1 MAGTE
6 PSSSQSASNLNP
18 TKKSDQIFDSKQGVG
33 AGRDGNHLS
42 AEQLPFPNQD
52 PAQKDVHLREF
63 LSKMDDYAPIVT
75 IHADDSILTSET
87 LTSTLNRYQRQ

>member
-6 PSSSQSASNLNP
+6 LSSDQSASTLNP
-18 TKKSDQIFDSKQGVG
+18 TKKPDQPLDSKL

-42 AEQLPFPNQD
+42 AEQPPLPHQD

-87 LTSTLNRYQRQ
+87 LTSAPHRYQRQ